1 MTYKEIYS
9 LASLLQ
15 NLLWF
20 HPLTFL
26 NCNLGVKHDK
36 YGEAPKAFI
45 VKSDPNV
52 TEESVHEW
60 LKDKVDA

>member
-1 MTYKEIYS
+1 M
-9 LASLLQ
+9 
-15 NLLWF
+15 LWF